1 MNARLPRAIVAVVL
15 ACVVVALAL
24 VQFASDALYARAA
37 PQALVAH
44 IPLAFGVAVYRAI
57 DAIAPAAYV
66 NDALADTM
74 LQQGDAASAQRYA
87 LRMPAGPRRDA
98 LLARVAQAQ
107 GNDVLAREYAFAAD
121 DVDAVQRAVAQ
132 LARTDLPAALQLEA
146 RFRDRLIAAGTHPDA
161 VAESYAISANYDA
174 WLRNYPAALALD
186 EQALALAPLN
196 MGYVLSAANN
206 AYLFGDFADARR
218 LFERGVAIDPGGGDS
233 YAGLGL
239 IALHAGQRDRAQAY
253 LQQARAVD
261 PKAQMIPA
269 LEAALR

>member
-1 MNARLPRAIVAVVL
+1 VVV
-15 ACVVVALAL
+15 ACVIVALAL

-44 IPLAFGVAVYRAI
+44 IPLAFGLRVYNAI

-66 NDALADTM
+66 NDALAQTA
-74 LQQGDAASAQRYA
+74 LTQGDAAAAQSYA
-87 LRMPAGPRRDA
+87 LEMPAGPRRDA
-98 LLARVAQAQ
+98 LLAQVAHAQ
-107 GNDVLAREYAFAAD
+107 GNDVLGREYAFAAD
-121 DVDAVQRAVAQ
+121 DVDAVQHDVAQ
-132 LARTDLPAALQLEA
+132 VARYNLATALQLEA
-146 RFRDRLIAAGTHPDA
+146 RFRERLIEAGTHPDA
-161 VAESYAISANYDA
+161 VAESYAISANYEA
-174 WLRNYPAALALD
+174 LRQNYPAGLALD

-196 MGYVLSAANN
+196 MGYLLSAANN

-239 IALHAGQRDRAQAY
+239 IALHEGHRDRAQAY

-261 PKAQMIPA
+261 PHAQMIPA